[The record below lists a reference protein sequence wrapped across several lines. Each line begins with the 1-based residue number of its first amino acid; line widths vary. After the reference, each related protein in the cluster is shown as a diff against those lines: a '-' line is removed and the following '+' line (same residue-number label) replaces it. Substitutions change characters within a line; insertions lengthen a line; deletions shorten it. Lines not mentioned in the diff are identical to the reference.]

1 MDKYRSDLDITN
13 IVHTLNK
20 TKVLVECL
28 MNAHQK
34 ELLKYSQALT
44 IHDNSLGK

>member
-20 TKVLVECL
+20 TKILVDWL
-28 MNAHQK
+28 MNTQQK
-34 ELLKYSQALT
+34 ELLKYSRSLT